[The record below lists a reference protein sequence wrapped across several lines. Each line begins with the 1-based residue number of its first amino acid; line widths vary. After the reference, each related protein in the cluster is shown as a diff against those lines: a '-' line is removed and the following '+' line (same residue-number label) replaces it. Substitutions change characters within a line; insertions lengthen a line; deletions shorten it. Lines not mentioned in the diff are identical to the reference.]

1 MNIVV
6 LGAGA
11 VGGYFGGRLAAAGT
25 KVTFLVRERR
35 YQQLKATGLHVQ
47 STHGDFDI
55 APTLAVSPDD
65 IDHPDVL
72 IVAVKNYNL
81 NDAIPQIRHLV
92 EKGAKI
98 LPLLIGVQ
106 HMDTLVSA
114 FGEAAVLGGVCYIEA
129 TLDAR
134 GTIVHTSPMH
144 DIVFGAL
151 HPTNQAL
158 VNELE
163 LAFRQSGVNVQ
174 QSPSIMEE
182 VWKKF
187 IFLTAFSGITA
198 ATRKPIGE
206 ILSDSIS
213 KDFLHDMI
221 EEIAS
226 VAQAKQGTLPPNV
239 REEVMRKLE
248 SVSPRM
254 TSSLHRDLE
263 KGLPL
268 EIDSLQG
275 AVLEMAK
282 TYAIPVPSIRAIYAL
297 LHPYVEGDRT

>member
-1 MNIVV
+1 
-6 LGAGA
+6 
-11 VGGYFGGRLAAAGT
+11 
-25 KVTFLVRERR
+25 
-35 YQQLKATGLHVQ
+35 
-47 STHGDFDI
+47 
-55 APTLAVSPDD
+55 
-65 IDHPDVL
+65 
-72 IVAVKNYNL
+72 
-81 NDAIPQIRHLV
+81 
-92 EKGAKI
+92 
-98 LPLLIGVQ
+98 
-106 HMDTLVSA
+106 
-114 FGEAAVLGGVCYIEA
+114 
-129 TLDAR
+129 
-134 GTIVHTSPMH
+134 MH

>member
-1 MNIVV
+1 MQN
-6 LGAGA
+6 A
-11 VGGYFGGRLAAAGT
+11 
-25 KVTFLVRERR
+25 
-35 YQQLKATGLHVQ
+35 H
-47 STHGDFDI
+47 
-55 APTLAVSPDD
+55 
-65 IDHPDVL
+65 
-72 IVAVKNYNL
+72 L
-81 NDAIPQIRHLV
+81 NDAIPQIRRLV

-98 LPLLIGVQ
+98 LPLLNGIQ
-106 HMDTLVSA
+106 HMDTLLSE
-114 FGEAAVLGGVCYIEA
+114 FGKAAVLGGVCYIEA
-129 TLDAR
+129 TLDAQ
-134 GTIVHTSPMH
+134 GAIIHTSPMH
-144 DIVFGAL
+144 DIVFGTLQA
-151 HPTNQAL
+151 TNQPL

-163 LAFRQSGVNVQ
+163 RAFRQSGVNVQ

-206 ILSDSIS
+206 ILSDTIS

-221 EEIAS
+221 AEIVS
-226 VAQAKQGTLPPNV
+226 VAQAKQGTRLPNA

-248 SVSPRM
+248 AVSPAM

-275 AVLEMAK
+275 SVLEMAK
-282 TYAIPVPSIRAIYAL
+282 TYAIPVPCIRAIYAV
-297 LHPYVEGDRT
+297 LHPYVEGERA